1 MDRSENKLK
10 RTGGDIAHAIAKAGI
25 SGIPV
30 IAGPAAEI
38 FSLII
43 VPPLSK
49 RRDKWIEGIAEDL
62 KRLEEK
68 VDGFKIEELSKND
81 AFITAVTHATQVA
94 IRNHH
99 HEKLEALRNAVLN
112 AALPNA
118 SEEDLQLMFLE
129 FVDSL
134 TPWHLRVLK
143 FLDNPKEWGRKHG
156 ITYPDWSMGGA
167 NAALEHAFPEL
178 RAKRQLYDIFV
189 KDLYSR
195 GLLSTDSLHTTVTG
209 EGMLA
214 SRTTDIGK
222 QFIAFVTSPIEG

>member
-1 MDRSENKLK
+1 MDSSENKLK
-10 RTGGDIAHAIAKAGI
+10 KTGGDIAHAIAKAGI

-30 IAGPAAEI
+30 IGGPVAEI

-49 RRDKWIEGIAEDL
+49 RRDKWIESIAEDL
-62 KRLEEK
+62 KKLEEK
-68 VDGFKIEELSKND
+68 VSGFKIEELSEND

-118 SEEDLQLMFLE
+118 PEEDLQLMFLE
-129 FVDSL
+129 FVDTL

-143 FLDNPKEWGRKHG
+143 FLDNPKEWGQKYG
-156 ITYPDWSMGGA
+156 ISYPNWSGGGA

-178 RAKRQLYDIFV
+178 RGKRQLYDIFV

-195 GLLSTDSLHTTVTG
+195 GLLSTDSLHITVTG
-209 EGMLA
+209 EGILA

-222 QFIAFVTSPIEG
+222 QFIAFVTSPLEG

>member
-1 MDRSENKLK
+1 MDRSENRLK

-43 VPPLSK
+43 APPLSK

-99 HEKLEALRNAVLN
+99 NEKLEALRNAVLN
-112 AALPNA
+112 AALPKA
-118 SEEDLQLMFLE
+118 PEDDLQLMFLE

-143 FLDNPKEWGRKHG
+143 FLDNPTEWGRKHG

-178 RAKRQLYDIFV
+178 RAKPQLYDIFV